1 MAKSSV
7 SRRKNKP
14 KKPYPEFPLFPHAT
28 GRWAKK
34 ILQKSHYFGKVADD
48 PQGTAALERFN
59 REWPYLSEGRTPPA
73 IDVGDGC
80 TLRTLCNSFLTNKR
94 NSIDAGELKP
104 RSFEDY
110 YGTCEVL
117 ISHFGKD
124 RRIDDL
130 RPDDFAGLRR
140 AMAGRWGPVRLRNT
154 ITRVRMLF
162 KFAHDERL
170 IEHAMHYGQS
180 FVPPSA
186 KTLRRA
192 RNEAGPQVFETDE
205 LHRILDA
212 ADPVMRAMVLLGI
225 NAGFGNTDVASLP
238 QSAVDLDGGWIDF
251 PRPKT
256 EVHRRIPLWP
266 ETVKALRNAIE
277 NRPAAK
283 SQDDDGLCFL
293 TMRGTRFV
301 RIVPKTSDPDRYTRR
316 DLVGVS
322 PTSPVIDVSPWP
334 VRIGP

>member
-1 MAKSSV
+1 M
-7 SRRKNKP
+7 
-14 KKPYPEFPLFPHAT
+14 
-28 GRWAKK
+28 
-34 ILQKSHYFGKVADD
+34 
-48 PQGTAALERFN
+48 
-59 REWPYLSEGRTPPA
+59 
-73 IDVGDGC
+73 
-80 TLRTLCNSFLTNKR
+80 RTLCNSFLTNKR

-170 IEHAMHYGQS
+170 IEHAMHYVQS
-180 FVPPSA
+180 FAPPSA

-283 SQDDDGLCFL
+283 SQEDDGLVFL

-316 DLVGVS
+316 DLVGVRFS
-322 PTSPVIDVSPWP
+322 ALLKTLGINGRKRLGFYTLRHVFETIGGESRDQVAVNAIMGHVDSTMAGVYRERISDERLQAVTETVRTWLWP
-334 VRIGP
+334 K